1 MGRRVLTG
9 AAGGAFIAF
18 ITYQGGTL
26 YDFVFFGITCIAI
39 YELSKAFFGNGFDYG
54 AVINYFFAIAL
65 FIEKVTENRHFFDF
79 FLFLYI
85 SINFLIFVF
94 NKKVTVKKISEII
107 FMGTYVVFFMYH
119 MMLMNDSKFVWL
131 VYIIAFGSDTFAYFT
146 GKFFGKNKLYPE
158 VSPNKTIEGAIGG
171 IIGSTILSL
180 IYFNYLSINKYFYII
195 IFSVSAS
202 VFSMAG
208 DLTASKIKREYK
220 IKDFGNLLP
229 GHGGIMDRFDSVL
242 FVAPT
247 VYYFI
252 LHFIL

>member
-1 MGRRVLTG
+1 MGKRVLTG
-9 AAGGAFIAF
+9 FAGGAFIAL
-18 ITYQGGTL
+18 ITYLGGSL

-39 YELSKAFFGNGFDYG
+39 YELSRVFFNDGFDYG
-54 AVINYFFAIAL
+54 AIMNYMFAIAL
-65 FIEKVTENRHFFDF
+65 FIEKITENRHFFDS

-85 SINFLIFVF
+85 SIIFLIYIF
-94 NKKVTVKKISEII
+94 NKKVTVKKVSEII

-119 MMLMNDSKFVWL
+119 MMLMNNSKFVWL
-131 VYIIAFGSDTFAYFT
+131 VYIIAFGTDTFAYFT

-158 VSPNKTIEGAIGG
+158 VSPNKTVEGAIGG

-252 LHFIL
+252 LHFI

>member
-9 AAGGAFIAF
+9 FTGGAFIA
-18 ITYQGGTL
+18 IVTYLGGSI
-26 YDFVFFGITCIAI
+26 YDFVYFGITCIAI
-39 YELSKAFFGNGFDYG
+39 YELSKVFFDNGFDYG
-54 AVINYFFAIAL
+54 AIVNYAFATLL
-65 FIEKVTENRHFFDF
+65 FIEKVTEYNHYFDF
-79 FLFLYI
+79 FMFLYI
-85 SINFLIFVF
+85 SINFLIFIF
-94 NKKVTVKKISEII
+94 NKKVDIKKVSETVFI
-107 FMGTYVVFFMYH
+107 GTYVVFFMYH
-119 MMLMNDSKFVWL
+119 MMLLNNSEFVWL

-171 IIGSTILSL
+171 IIGSTILSM

-202 VFSMAG
+202 IFSMAG

-252 LHFIL
+252 LHFI

>member
-9 AAGGAFIAF
+9 FAGGAFIAL
-18 ITYQGGTL
+18 ITYLGGSL
-26 YDFVFFGITCIAI
+26 YDFVFLGITCIAI
-39 YELSKAFFGNGFDYG
+39 YELSKVFFNDGFDYG
-54 AVINYFFAIAL
+54 AVMNYMFAIAL
-65 FIEKVTENRHFFDF
+65 FIEKITENRHFFDF

-85 SINFLIFVF
+85 SIIFLIYIF
-94 NKKVTVKKISEII
+94 NKKVTVKKVSEII
-107 FMGTYVVFFMYH
+107 FMVQYVVFFMYH
-119 MMLMNDSKFVWL
+119 MMLMNNSKFVWL
-131 VYIIAFGSDTFAYFT
+131 VYIIAFGTDTFAYFT

-158 VSPNKTIEGAIGG
+158 VSPNKTVEGAIGG

-252 LHFIL
+252 LHFI

>member
-9 AAGGAFIAF
+9 FAGGAFIAL
-18 ITYQGGTL
+18 ITYLGGSL
-26 YDFVFFGITCIAI
+26 YDFVFLGITCIAI
-39 YELSKAFFGNGFDYG
+39 YELSKVFFNDGFDYG
-54 AVINYFFAIAL
+54 AIMNYMFAIAL
-65 FIEKVTENRHFFDF
+65 FIEKITENRHFFDF

-85 SINFLIFVF
+85 SIIFLIYIF
-94 NKKVTVKKISEII
+94 NKKVTVKKVSEII

-119 MMLMNDSKFVWL
+119 MMLMNNSKFVWL
-131 VYIIAFGSDTFAYFT
+131 VYIIAFGTDTFAYFT

-158 VSPNKTIEGAIGG
+158 VSPNKTVEGAIGG

-252 LHFIL
+252 LHFI

>member
-1 MGRRVLTG
+1 MGKRVLTG
-9 AAGGAFIAF
+9 FAGGAFIAL
-18 ITYQGGTL
+18 ITYLGGSL

-39 YELSKAFFGNGFDYG
+39 YELSRVFFNDGFDYG
-54 AVINYFFAIAL
+54 AIMNYMFAIAL
-65 FIEKVTENRHFFDF
+65 FIEKITENRHFFDF

-85 SINFLIFVF
+85 SIIFLIYIF
-94 NKKVTVKKISEII
+94 NKKVTIKKVSEII

-119 MMLMNDSKFVWL
+119 MMLMNNSKFVWL
-131 VYIIAFGSDTFAYFT
+131 VYIIAFGTDTFAYFT

-158 VSPNKTIEGAIGG
+158 VSPNKTVEGAIGG

-252 LHFIL
+252 LHFI